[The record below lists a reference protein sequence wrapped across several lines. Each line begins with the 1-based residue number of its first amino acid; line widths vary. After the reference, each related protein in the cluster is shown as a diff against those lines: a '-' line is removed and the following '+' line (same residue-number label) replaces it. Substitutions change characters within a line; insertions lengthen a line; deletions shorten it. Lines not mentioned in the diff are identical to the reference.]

1 MEADIKDRVIKSF
14 FFHIENR
21 ESAQTMKNYVLAG
34 ADSLYSAVKVRISLY
49 DPTYGG

>member
-1 MEADIKDRVIKSF
+1 MEADTNHRAIKSF
-14 FFHIENR
+14 FFHNESR